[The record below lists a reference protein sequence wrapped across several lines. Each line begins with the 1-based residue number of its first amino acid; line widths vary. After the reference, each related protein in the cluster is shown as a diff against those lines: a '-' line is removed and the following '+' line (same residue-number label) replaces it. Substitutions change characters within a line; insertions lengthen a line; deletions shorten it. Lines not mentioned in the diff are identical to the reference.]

1 MLHNVARATLR
12 DTKVVKNPFEFGR
25 PVGEVELV
33 DRESELRAVKAAL
46 TQGQKLWL
54 IGPRRYGKTSI
65 LVTAQEQLRAETAV
79 VLRFNLEEFAA
90 PDALARAIVLGAA
103 RASSGSMQQVAQG
116 IARFFARLK
125 PSLSVDPLGGTF
137 SASLELSPAEKSD
150 PALLGE
156 ALRGLEALA
165 ADSEVSWGVAFD
177 EFQKILDW
185 DAHLEAQL
193 RAVMQ
198 EHRHVGYVFAGSK
211 TSILNDMVNDAARPF
226 YRLGDWLWLG
236 ELPRAPFE
244 KFLRDGFGLLDLN
257 IEDAALGAIL
267 GLAQE
272 VPYNVQQLA
281 RACWELARDEAR
293 LDVALV
299 ERAFSEILRR
309 NDAVYTGSWAAL
321 TAIQKRTL
329 SAVVEFDGQNMTSIA
344 ATQRIGRPANSVKRA
359 LESLVDRDIL
369 RVHEA
374 VGQLQY
380 RLEDPFFGAW
390 IERFTPPL

>member
-1 MLHNVARATLR
+1 M
-12 DTKVVKNPFEFGR
+12 KNPFEFGR

-33 DRESELRAVKAAL
+33 DRQRELRAVKDAL

-65 LVTAQEQLRAETAV
+65 LVTAQQQLRAADAI

-90 PDALARAIVLGAA
+90 PDALARAIVVGAA
-103 RASSGSMQQVAQG
+103 RASSGSASQVAKA
-116 IARFFARLK
+116 IAQVFARLK

-137 SASLELSPAEKSD
+137 SASLELSAAEKND

-165 ADSEVSWGVAFD
+165 ANSPASWGVAFD

-193 RAVMQ
+193 RAVVQ

-211 TSILNDMVNDAARPF
+211 TRILSDMVNDAARPF

-236 ELPRAPFE
+236 ELPRAEFE
-244 KFLRDGFGLLDLN
+244 QFLRAGFELLDIV
-257 IEDAALGAIL
+257 IEAQALALIL
-267 GLAQE
+267 DLAQQ

-281 RACWELARDEAR
+281 RACWELARDASR

-299 ERAFSEILRR
+299 ETAFGEILRR
-309 NDAVYTGSWAAL
+309 NDAVYTASWAVL

-329 SAVVEFDGQNMTSIA
+329 RAVIEFDGQSMTGIA

-359 LESLVDRDIL
+359 LESMVDRDIT
-369 RVHEA
+369 RVDQK

>member
-1 MLHNVARATLR
+1 M
-12 DTKVVKNPFEFGR
+12 KNPFEFGR

-33 DRESELRAVKAAL
+33 DRQSELRAVKDAL

-65 LVTAQEQLRAETAV
+65 LVTAQEQLRTGKAV
-79 VLRFNLEEFAA
+79 VLRFNLEEFAT

-103 RASSGSMQQVAQG
+103 RASTGSAAQVAKAVAQ
-116 IARFFARLK
+116 FFARLK
-125 PSLSVDPLGGTF
+125 PSLSVDPIGDTF
-137 SASLELSPAEKSD
+137 SASLELSAAEKSD

-156 ALRGLEALA
+156 ALRGLEAFA
-165 ADSEVSWGVAFD
+165 ADSDLSWGVAFD

-193 RAVMQ
+193 RAVVQ

-211 TSILNDMVNDAARPF
+211 TRILSDMINDAARPF

-236 ELPRAPFE
+236 ELPREEF
-244 KFLRDGFGLLDLN
+244 KQFLRDGFELLD
-257 IEDAALGAIL
+257 IEIEAAGLAAIL
-267 GLAQE
+267 DLAHE

-281 RACWELARDEAR
+281 RACWELTRDAER
-293 LDVALV
+293 LDASLV
-299 ERAFSEILRR
+299 ESAFGEILRR
-309 NDAVYTGSWAAL
+309 NDAVYMGSWAVL

-329 SAVVEFDGQNMTSIA
+329 SAVVEFDGRNMLGA
-344 ATQRIGRPANSVKRA
+344 AETGRVGRPSNSVKRA

-374 VGQLQY
+374 IGQLQY

>member
-1 MLHNVARATLR
+1 MR
-12 DTKVVKNPFEFGR
+12 NPFEFGR

-33 DRESELRAVKAAL
+33 DRQSELRAVKAAL

-65 LVTAQEQLRAETAV
+65 LVTAQEQLRAQNAV
-79 VLRFNLEEFAA
+79 VLRFNLEEFAT

-103 RASSGSMQQVAQG
+103 RASTGSMQQVAQG

-137 SASLELSPAEKSD
+137 SASLELSATEKSD

-156 ALRGLEALA
+156 ALRGLEELA
-165 ADSEVSWGVAFD
+165 SNSDVSWGVAFD

-185 DAHLEAQL
+185 DANLEAQL
-193 RAVMQ
+193 RAVVR
-198 EHRHVGYVFAGSK
+198 EHRAVGYVFAGSK
-211 TSILNDMVNDAARPF
+211 TRVLKDMVADAARPF

-236 ELPRAPFE
+236 ELPRPEFAQ
-244 KFLRDGFGLLDLN
+244 FLRDGFALLAIE
-257 IEDAALGAIL
+257 IEDAALAAIL
-267 GLAQE
+267 DLARE

-281 RACWELARDEAR
+281 RACWELARDATR

-299 ERAFSEILRR
+299 ERAFGEILRR
-309 NDAVYTGSWAAL
+309 NDAVYTGSWASL

-329 SAVVEFDGQNMTSIA
+329 SALVEFDGQNMLSA
-344 ATQRIGRPANSVKRA
+344 SVTQRISSPANSVKRA
-359 LESLVDRDIL
+359 LEALLDRDIA
-369 RVHEA
+369 RVQES
-374 VGQLQY
+374 VGQIQY

>member
-1 MLHNVARATLR
+1 M
-12 DTKVVKNPFEFGR
+12 KNPFEFGR

-33 DRESELRAVKAAL
+33 DRQSELRAVKEAL
-46 TQGQKLWL
+46 TQGQKLWV

-65 LVTAQEQLRAETAV
+65 LVAAQQQLRASNAV
-79 VLRFNLEEFAA
+79 ALRFNLEEFAT
-90 PDALARAIVLGAA
+90 PDALARAIVLEAA
-103 RASSGSMQQVAQG
+103 RASSGSAAQVAKG
-116 IARFFARLK
+116 IAQFFARLK

-137 SASLELSPAEKSD
+137 SASLELSAAEKSD

-156 ALRGLEALA
+156 ALRGLEEFA
-165 ADSEVSWGVAFD
+165 ADSDLTWGVAFD

-185 DAHLEAQL
+185 DVHLEAQL
-193 RAVMQ
+193 RAVVQ

-211 TSILNDMVNDAARPF
+211 TRVLSDMVNNAARPF

-236 ELPRAPFE
+236 ELPRDEFE
-244 KFLRDGFGLLDLN
+244 QFLRDGFALLDVT
-257 IEDAALGAIL
+257 IDEAALSAIL
-267 GLAQE
+267 DRAQE

-281 RACWELARDEAR
+281 RACWELARDAER

-299 ERAFSEILRR
+299 ESAFGEILRR
-309 NDAVYTGSWAAL
+309 NDAVYTASWANL

-329 SAVVEFDGQNMTSIA
+329 GAVVEFDGRNLLG
-344 ATQRIGRPANSVKRA
+344 ATETARIGRPSNSVKRA
-359 LESLVDRDIL
+359 LEALVDRDIA
-369 RVHEA
+369 RIHET

-390 IERFTPPL
+390 IQKFTPPL